1 MKRLWIPL
9 TLALAL
15 AAVQQQWLQRRPP
28 RLLAIEPA
36 AAGSGLA
43 AVELQFSRPM
53 DGASLQANLQLPADQ
68 PHELLG
74 EGNRWRLQLSGTT
87 PISKPLT
94 LQIAGVDQRGNAL
107 EPSQWQWEPRPALL
121 ASRPAGENEQLL
133 SWQEATGWQ
142 KLTNLSGSVHSL
154 LPLGNG
160 SGAALVTATD
170 PLEKQVQR
178 LRLSPDLTLIDQ
190 RPLEREPV
198 VFASLSTNNAG
209 DLLVQRSKLQQSYAQ
224 VELWNAKGK
233 RRQLPMTAGGPI
245 RLVPQGGLAVVPE
258 EDGIAL
264 QTLPPLPAKRD
275 FLPGLRDLS
284 SFCPQAGR
292 AVLVRHWP
300 DYRRSI
306 ELLEPGRA
314 PRQLWI
320 GTEAL
325 LSSACAGAAD
335 RIWILLLSG
344 LAEPLLELVE
354 LNRDGE
360 VLKRMALEGY
370 EPEPG
375 SQMHYDPSRRALLL
389 LLKQR
394 SALGASQALPQAHL
408 FTVDTGVLQA
418 IPGPI
423 GHAGWL
429 PSRQI
434 TQLRRGAPRR
444 AANTSS
450 T

>member
-43 AVELQFSRPM
+43 AVELKFSRPM

-107 EPSQWQWEPRPALL
+107 EPSQWRWEPRPALL
-121 ASRPAGENEQLL
+121 ASRPAGDQEQLL
-133 SWQEATGWQ
+133 TWQEDTGWRE
-142 KLTNLSGSVHSL
+142 LTSFNSSVHSL

-160 SGAALVTATD
+160 AGAALVTAID
-170 PLEKQVQR
+170 PLEKQVQ
-178 LRLSPDLTLIDQ
+178 LLKFTPELTLIDKHQ
-190 RPLEREPV
+190 LERDPV
-198 VFASLSTNNAG
+198 VFASLSTNHAG
-209 DLLVQRSKLQQSYAQ
+209 ELLVQRSKLQQSYAQ
-224 VELWNAKGK
+224 VELWNADGQ

-354 LNRDGE
+354 LNREGE
-360 VLKRMALEGY
+360 LLKRIPLEGY

-389 LLKQR
+389 MLKKR
-394 SALGASQALPQAHL
+394 SPNPLDQPLSEAHL
-408 FTVDTGVLQA
+408 FAVDAGTLEA

-434 TQLRRGAPRR
+434 TQSRRGAPRR
-444 AANTSS
+444 AANTSK

>member
-28 RLLAIEPA
+28 RLLTIEPA

-178 LRLSPDLTLIDQ
+178 LRLSPDLTLIEQ

-198 VFASLSTNNAG
+198 V
-209 DLLVQRSKLQQSYAQ
+209 
-224 VELWNAKGK
+224 
-233 RRQLPMTAGGPI
+233 
-245 RLVPQGGLAVVPE
+245 
-258 EDGIAL
+258 
-264 QTLPPLPAKRD
+264 
-275 FLPGLRDLS
+275 
-284 SFCPQAGR
+284 
-292 AVLVRHWP
+292 
-300 DYRRSI
+300 
-306 ELLEPGRA
+306 
-314 PRQLWI
+314 
-320 GTEAL
+320 
-325 LSSACAGAAD
+325 
-335 RIWILLLSG
+335 
-344 LAEPLLELVE
+344 
-354 LNRDGE
+354 
-360 VLKRMALEGY
+360 
-370 EPEPG
+370 
-375 SQMHYDPSRRALLL
+375 
-389 LLKQR
+389 
-394 SALGASQALPQAHL
+394 
-408 FTVDTGVLQA
+408 
-418 IPGPI
+418 
-423 GHAGWL
+423 
-429 PSRQI
+429 
-434 TQLRRGAPRR
+434 
-444 AANTSS
+444 
-450 T
+450 

>member
-1 MKRLWIPL
+1 MRRLWIPL

-43 AVELQFSRPM
+43 AVELKFSRPM
-53 DGASLQANLQLPADQ
+53 DGASLQANLQLPANQ

-74 EGNRWRLQLSGTT
+74 EGNRWRLQLSGST

-107 EPSQWQWEPRPALL
+107 EPSQWRWEPRPVLL
-121 ASRPAGENEQLL
+121 ASRPNGDREQLL
-133 SWQEATGWQ
+133 TWQETTGWRELASL
-142 KLTNLSGSVHSL
+142 KGNVHVL
-154 LPLGNG
+154 LPLGDG
-160 SGAALVTATD
+160 AGAALVTASD
-170 PLEKQVQR
+170 PLEKQVQ
-178 LRLSPDLTLIDQ
+178 LLKLSPELTVIENRQ
-190 RPLEREPV
+190 LERQPV
-198 VFASLSTNNAG
+198 VFASLSTNHPG
-209 DLLVQRSKLQQSYAQ
+209 DLLVQRSRLEQSKAD
-224 VELWNAKGK
+224 VELWRANGQ
-233 RRQLPMTAGGPI
+233 RQQLPMSAGGPI

-258 EDGIAL
+258 ENGIAL

-300 DYRRSI
+300 DYRRSV

-314 PRQLWI
+314 PKQLWI

-335 RIWILLLSG
+335 RLWILLLSG

-354 LNRDGE
+354 LNRQGE
-360 VLKRMALEGY
+360 LTRRILLEGY
-370 EPEPG
+370 DPAPG

-389 LLKQR
+389 MLRRR
-394 SALGASQALPQAHL
+394 SRNQEQQALPEAHL
-408 FTVDTGVLQA
+408 FDVNTGTLKA
-418 IPGPI
+418 IAGPM
-423 GHAGWL
+423 GHAAWL